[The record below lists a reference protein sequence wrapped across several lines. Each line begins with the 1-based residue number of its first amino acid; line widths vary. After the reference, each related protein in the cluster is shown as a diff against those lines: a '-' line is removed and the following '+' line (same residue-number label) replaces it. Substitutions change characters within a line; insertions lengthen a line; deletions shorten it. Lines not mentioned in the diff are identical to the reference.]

1 MLRLLSEKDRKLIE
15 DYIEKYPYET
25 TFIKG
30 NISNFSIDNNKDI
43 RRCGDYYGYFKG
55 DRLIGII
62 PFYNL
67 GSSTPHFEDEECIK
81 PFSELILKYEIEF
94 LLGMKKYIL
103 PLYESIKEKKKI
115 MFCDEDSFQINI
127 NFNAYENQE
136 IQIVDFYELPIEKAA
151 EFAVEAS
158 KKGFNT
164 EVSIE
169 EKIKTFKER
178 AKEEDY
184 IFAVYNNEIIAQA
197 YIQAATDLVNQ
208 IGGVY
213 TKEEYRGRGIC
224 KALVSELCKRI
235 KKRGKIPVL
244 MVKKYNTP
252 AVKAYSSLGFEHYDD
267 YMMVRFIRENKNI

>member
-1 MLRLLSEKDRKLIE
+1 MPCSDKNTKPRA
-15 DYIEKYPYET
+15 
-25 TFIKG
+25 
-30 NISNFSIDNNKDI
+30 NSIHI
-43 RRCGDYYGYFKG
+43 Y
-55 DRLIGII
+55 
-62 PFYNL
+62 
-67 GSSTPHFEDEECIK
+67 
-81 PFSELILKYEIEF
+81 
-94 LLGMKKYIL
+94 
-103 PLYESIKEKKKI
+103 KKI

-136 IQIVDFYELPIEKAA
+136 KKAA

-184 IFAVYNNEIIAQA
+184 IFAVYNNEIVAQA

-213 TKEEYRGRGIC
+213 TKEEYRGKGIC

-235 KKRGKIPVL
+235 KKK
-244 MVKKYNTP
+244 
-252 AVKAYSSLGFEHYDD
+252 
-267 YMMVRFIRENKNI
+267 RENTGINGEKI